1 MLLQQLRQRR
11 RIRLQ
16 DIVVLLEHMGFVSRW
31 VFPKIKI
38 FYFNLKNKI
47 NFCFTLR
54 ILNVYLRVSNAPWRI
69 SQVPLYFS
77 KFKRIE
83 TKDEHCGWSCRWL
96 QIILRVWA
104 PVSRIGATTWMD
116 RKKEKK
122 KKNVIPP

>member
-54 ILNVYLRVSNAPWRI
+54 ILNVYLRVSNAP
-69 SQVPLYFS
+69 
-77 KFKRIE
+77 
-83 TKDEHCGWSCRWL
+83 
-96 QIILRVWA
+96 
-104 PVSRIGATTWMD
+104 
-116 RKKEKK
+116 
-122 KKNVIPP
+122 